1 MLLPPRRLDS
11 LRRMDQIVDVMAA
24 STRVQHILSLAADL
38 SREECEEV
46 TAELLSALEPGE
58 AVEAEAWST
67 AWRHEIARRSADR
80 SPGVPLAEVRERVNQ
95 VLSAARL
102 ERGHR

>member
-1 MLLPPRRLDS
+1 
-11 LRRMDQIVDVMAA
+11 MAA

-58 AVEAEAWST
+58 TVMADAWDA
-67 AWRHEIARRSADR
+67 AWRNEIERRSADR
-80 SPGVPLAEVRERVNQ
+80 SPGVPLARVRERVNE
-95 VLSAARL
+95 VLSAARR